1 MPSGTRRIELP
12 STAFCGATIVVKVSA
27 DEKVIGL
34 DRVEW
39 NRDYPPDHA
48 AVIQQ
53 VHWELRGPSYNVMT
67 TAEQE
72 RVDKKAQARAWELW
86 ETHQDAY
93 YAAEGDMPDLD
104 AAIKDANQAVKDA
117 IKRHKFTSV
126 DDLARAFDEDW
137 RVKEA
142 SEYLYQEYADAAA
155 QFLLNAHRNGK

>member
-1 MPSGTRRIELP
+1 MPSGTRRVELP
-12 STAFCGATIVVKVSA
+12 STAFCGATIVVKVTA
-27 DEKVIGL
+27 DDKVIGL

-39 NRDYPPDHA
+39 NRDYLPHVE

-72 RVDKKAQARAWELW
+72 RVDKKAQARAWKLW

-126 DDLARAFDEDW
+126 DDLARALDEDW
-137 RVKEA
+137 QVKEA
-142 SEYLYQEYADAAA
+142 SEKLYQEYAYEAAR
-155 QFLLNAHRNGK
+155 FVLKKR